1 MKKFLSLTTY
11 IILATMISGC
21 SSLPFLDGEDDIEN
35 SVDFQLNNTEDYFD
49 EEDFE
54 TPNDT
59 ETQESAST
67 YDNGLDDLLGTPSED
82 YESPTTQND
91 DQEFEQQQNM
101 LTQQENGSNQ
111 AVGMQETNDN
121 ETIGNNTESTGDVDS
136 EMMSLLNDMVGDTT
150 TDTVQE
156 GENQQDNEQE
166 STNIETPVQNTQV
179 ETEIV
184 NRPPNT
190 GLFPRS

>member
-35 SVDFQLNNTEDYFD
+35 SVDFQLNNTEDYYD

-111 AVGMQETNDN
+111 TVGMQEINDN

-150 TDTVQE
+150 TDTIQE